1 MARIEI
7 DIPFLRTRRGA
18 GGKLMFYW
26 IPSATLQRAGWKAQP
41 LGADQ
46 ALAMRQAEAINA
58 KVADWRLG
66 KVKPAG
72 IRKAVAPQSFGD
84 AIRKYRAS
92 NRFRELKPQTQRV
105 YADALSKLE
114 AWAGGYRI
122 DQITTKAVQSLY
134 DALRRPSAEEPVDR
148 WKARTIITDWNA
160 ALGGAFAENRTGEIV
175 HTFTE
180 AVKAAT
186 PAAPGE
192 AQKIFIKDIARITN
206 GRATKAEVKQLFDWL
221 FAAGER
227 LHTAG
232 RVMRVLSAL
241 WKFMAADDI
250 VPRESKSPASLVLK
264 ATPLIRRV
272 RFSANALDVA
282 VAATANYVDGNGD
295 PRPRRSLGTALLL
308 AHELGQREADILA
321 LQWRQWDGT
330 HIMLTQEKTGE
341 ILRVKATQR
350 LREHLEALKAETEA
364 ARFALTHIVMNEETN
379 RRYRA
384 GNFQHKLRQTL
395 DWAIEKG
402 ADVLGGLEYRD
413 LRRTA
418 VVNMGEIGMPLNL
431 IASVSGHRIETTQK
445 ILNIYLPRSD
455 TQADKA
461 IDTIDAHRA
470 AKEQE
475 A

>member
-7 DIPFLRTRRGA
+7 DVEFLRFRKGA
-18 GGKLMFYW
+18 GGRTLAYW
-26 IPSATLQRAGWKAQP
+26 IPSATLQRAGWKPQP
-41 LGADQ
+41 LGSDTDVAV
-46 ALAMRQAEAINA
+46 ARAKAINA
-58 KVADWRLG
+58 RVAEWRQG
-66 KVKPAG
+66 KIKPAG
-72 IRKAVAPQSFGD
+72 IRKAVAAQTFGA

-92 NRFRELKPQTQRV
+92 ERFRALKPQTQRV
-105 YADALSKLE
+105 YADALGKLE
-114 AWAGGYRI
+114 AWAGDYRI
-122 DQITTKAVQSLY
+122 DQITTRAVQALY
-134 DALRRPSAEEPVDR
+134 DALRRPSADEPVDR
-148 WKARTIITDWNA
+148 WKARAIVMDWNA
-160 ALGGAFAENRTGEIV
+160 GLGGAAAESRTGEIV

-180 AVKAAT
+180 AVKTAT

-192 AQKIFIKDIARITN
+192 AQKLFAREIARITG
-206 GRATKAEVKQLFDWL
+206 GRATKAEARQLFDWL

-250 VPRESKSPASLVLK
+250 VPRESKSPAAGVIQK
-264 ATPLIRRV
+264 APLTRSV
-272 RFSANALDVA
+272 RWTAEALDAA
-282 VAATANYVDGNGD
+282 VAAAANYVDGNGD
-295 PRPRRSLGTALLL
+295 PRPRKSLGTALLL

-330 HIMLTQEKTGE
+330 HIRLTQQKTSE
-341 ILRVKATQR
+341 IMRVKATQR
-350 LREHLEALKAETEA
+350 LREHLEQLKAETEA

-395 DWAIEKG
+395 DAAIDAG

-445 ILNIYLPRSD
+445 ILNIYLPR
-455 TQADKA
+455 TGAQADKA
-461 IDTIDAHRA
+461 IDRIDEHRA
-470 AKEQE
+470 AKEKE